1 MRPME
6 SLKNN
11 LKSRRVEA
19 GLSQQD
25 LARQAGISRQAYA
38 SLESGRSIPSTVVGL
53 RLAQALGTKMESL
66 FSLADPP
73 PTSLQAQLVG
83 SQPLEDGTEAGP
95 ASGRTPRMVKL
106 IPVGGRIWARTVPD
120 TMGARYGLVE
130 ADGVILPASQPE
142 DEDPPQVEVR
152 PFDQG
157 EIQMPCLSLL
167 GCDPAMVLL
176 ENGLRQRGIRFVC
189 HEESSYQALVSLSR
203 GEAHVAGCH
212 LRDRDTGNYNVS
224 WARRLLP
231 FPFTLVTFSTWQQG
245 LMVGRNN
252 PKGIADPGHLARSDV
267 KIANRPQGSG
277 SRDLLD
283 RLLESEGIP
292 PVQVGGYENEFQGHL
307 DLAAAVSNGMADVG
321 VGVQA
326 AANALGLEFLPLEEE
341 RYDLAIPNHF
351 LDTPGVQALLDL
363 LSVPGLGR
371 RIEALA
377 GYDASG
383 MGAPVS
389 LN

>member
-1 MRPME
+1 MTT
-6 SLKNN
+6 LKNS

-38 SLESGRSIPSTVVGL
+38 SLESGRSIPSTLVGL
-53 RLAQALGTKMESL
+53 RLAQALSTKVESL
-66 FSLADPP
+66 FSLADQPAA
-73 PTSLQAQLVG
+73 SLHAQLVG
-83 SQPLEDGTEAGP
+83 EGTRTASQSGGT
-95 ASGRTPRMVKL
+95 RRMVKL
-106 IPVGGRIWARTVPD
+106 IPVGGRLLARAVPD
-120 TMGARYGLVE
+120 AMGARYGLVE
-130 ADGVILPASQPE
+130 ADGVILPGAQPGS
-142 DEDPPQVEVR
+142 EDPPQVEVL

-157 EIQMPCLSLL
+157 EIHMPCLSLL

-176 ENGLRQRGIRFVC
+176 ENGFRQRGVRFVWQ
-189 HEESSYQALVSLSR
+189 EESSYEALAGLSR

-252 PKGIADPGHLARSDV
+252 PKGISGPGHLARRDI
-267 KIANRPQGSG
+267 KIANRPKGSG

-283 RLLESEGIP
+283 RLLDSEGIP
-292 PVQVGGYENEFQGHL
+292 FVEVDGYENEFQGHL
-307 DLAAAVSNGMADVG
+307 DLAAAVATGMADVG
-321 VGVQA
+321 VGVHA
-326 AANALGLEFLPLEEE
+326 AATALGLEFLPLEEE

-363 LSVPGLGR
+363 LSAPGLGR

-377 GYDASG
+377 GYDVSG

>member
-1 MRPME
+1 ME
-6 SLKNN
+6 SMTTLKNS
-11 LKSRRVEA
+11 LKRRRVEV

-38 SLESGRSIPSTVVGL
+38 SLESGRSIPSTVVGI
-53 RLAQALGTKMESL
+53 RLAQALGTKVESL
-66 FSLADPP
+66 FSLADQPSAP
-73 PTSLQAQLVG
+73 LQAQLVG
-83 SQPLEDGTEAGP
+83 EGTRTESQSGGT
-95 ASGRTPRMVKL
+95 RRMVKL
-106 IPVGGRIWARTVPD
+106 IPVGGRLWARAVPD
-120 TMGARYGLVE
+120 AMGARYGLVE
-130 ADGVILPASQPE
+130 ADGVIVPGAQHVSE
-142 DEDPPQVEVR
+142 GPPQVEVR

-176 ENGLRQRGIRFVC
+176 ENGFRQRGIRFVWQ
-189 HEESSYQALVSLSR
+189 EESSYEALAGLSR

-252 PKGIADPGHLARSDV
+252 PKGISDPGHLARRDI
-267 KIANRPQGSG
+267 KIANRPKGSG

-283 RLLESEGIP
+283 RLLDSEGIP
-292 PVQVGGYENEFQGHL
+292 AVEVEGYENEFQGHL
-307 DLAAAVSNGMADVG
+307 DLAAAVATGIADAG
-321 VGVQA
+321 VGVHA
-326 AANALGLEFLPLEEE
+326 AATALGLEFLPLEEE

-363 LSVPGLGR
+363 LSAPGLGR

-377 GYDASG
+377 GYDVSG